1 MMTTVDTEALRALTP
16 GCESVAH
23 FNHAGASLPSRAVLD
38 TIIGHLQDEARLGPM
53 EAALRATDCLDAVR
67 DEAAVLLGAR
77 PQEIA
82 FGPSGSALWGAAFAA
97 LPPFAPG
104 DRILVGRQEWGGNL
118 ATMKAEA
125 ARTGIMIE
133 TMPVREDGSVDAERL
148 AGMIDRRVR
157 LISLTWLP
165 ANGGL
170 INDAAAVGRVAR
182 AAGIPYF
189 IDAGQ
194 ALGQLPCD
202 VEALGCDVLKGA
214 GRKYLRGPRGTAL
227 LYVRPGFLEQLQPLP
242 RDVLSAPWN
251 GQGFSLRDD
260 ARRFETSE
268 VSLVLLAGL
277 ANALQELNSI
287 GIDAIHQRIK
297 TLADTLRQDLDRLPG
312 LQRQDVG
319 VAGQQSGLIAFT
331 LKGWDCFALKEALA
345 RRGINIGANGVAYTP
360 LDMQARGL
368 TQIARIALSYLNT
381 EAEIQCLLEALTELA
396 ERGPAG

>member
-194 ALGQLPCD
+194 AVGQIPVD
-202 VEALGCDVLKGA
+202 VAALGCDVLKAA
-214 GRKYLRGPRGTAL
+214 GRKYLRGPRGTAI
-227 LYVRPGFLEQLQPLP
+227 LYVSERFLPTLRPAAL
-242 RDVLSAPWN
+242 DVLSAPLID
-251 GQGFSLRDD
+251 GEPKIRSD

-268 VSLVLLAGL
+268 HAVALRLGLGRALAE
-277 ANALQELNSI
+277 ARQI
-287 GIDAIHQRIK
+287 GIDAIRARIWSLAERLRQ
-297 TLADTLRQDLDRLPG
+297 TLATLPG
-312 LQRQDVG
+312 VRVLDLGQEKSGIVSFAVNGFSATAIQR
-319 VAGQQSGLIAFT
+319 
-331 LKGWDCFALKEALA
+331 ELA
-345 RRGINIGANGVAYTP
+345 DRHINIGANGLAYTP
-360 LDMQARGL
+360 LDMSARGL
-368 TQIARIALSYLNT
+368 TEIARASVSYLNT
-381 EAEIQCLLEALTELA
+381 EAEIDRLRETLA
-396 ERGPAG
+396 RIMAGKD